1 MQRPW
6 GERLGPAGCA
16 QFGVAQVM
24 KVRASG
30 GKLGRG
36 PRPQAVVWH
45 FPESTGVLLRDVV
58 SAQ

>member
-1 MQRPW
+1 MSDWALR
-6 GERLGPAGCA
+6 GGAK
-16 QFGVAQVM
+16 FGVAQVM

-58 SAQ
+58 SVQ